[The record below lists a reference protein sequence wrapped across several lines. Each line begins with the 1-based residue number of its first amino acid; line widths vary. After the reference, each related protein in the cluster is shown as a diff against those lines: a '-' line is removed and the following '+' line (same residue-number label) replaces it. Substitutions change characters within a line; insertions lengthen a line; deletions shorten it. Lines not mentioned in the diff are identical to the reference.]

1 MSIREKQAL
10 ITLLA
15 VLAVA
20 VGYAATALH
29 AAPSTLAEAAPSVI
43 GAALLMAAITILA
56 QIVLAVG
63 PGGRALANP
72 PDERDRLVRLSS
84 RRNAG
89 WVGLMGLWFVL
100 AVTIL
105 TASRL
110 TIAYA
115 ALGAF
120 TLAEVVMYGS
130 ELFYYRRGL

>member
-15 VLAVA
+15 VLGVA
-20 VGYAATALH
+20 IGYAATALH
-29 AAPSTLAEAAPSVI
+29 GAPSTLAEAAPGLI
-43 GAALLMAAITILA
+43 GAALLMAVITILA
-56 QIVLAVG
+56 QIVLAVF
-63 PGGRALANP
+63 PGGREAADTA
-72 PDERDRLVRLSS
+72 DERDRLVRLSS

-89 WVGLMGLWFVL
+89 WVGLIGLWFVL

-105 TASRL
+105 TPSRL

-120 TLAEVVMYGS
+120 TLAEIVMYGS

>member
-15 VLAVA
+15 VLVVA
-20 VGYAATALH
+20 TGYAAMVLH
-29 AAPSTLAEAAPSVI
+29 ATPTTLAEAAPGLI

-56 QIVLAVG
+56 QIVLAIF
-63 PGGRALANP
+63 PGGREAADP
-72 PDERDRLVRLSS
+72 ADERDRLVRLSS

-89 WVGLMGLWFVL
+89 WVGLIGLWFVL
-100 AVTIL
+100 AVTVL
-105 TASRL
+105 TPSRL

-120 TLAEVVMYGS
+120 TLAEIVMYGS